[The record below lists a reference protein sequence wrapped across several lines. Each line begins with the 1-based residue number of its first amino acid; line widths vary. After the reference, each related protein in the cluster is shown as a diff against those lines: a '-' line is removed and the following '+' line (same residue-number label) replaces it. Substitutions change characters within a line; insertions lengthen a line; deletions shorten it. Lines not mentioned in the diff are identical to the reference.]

1 MSDKGTQTVMYKIT
15 NFKVPKARLVTEGI
29 DLANEIEFKTGK
41 NKRLLPRLWKSVNR
55 STQMKILTQSPCFY
69 FRCFVCFQH
78 SVGWGDLYACI
89 KINTLFNQI
98 LYR

>member
-1 MSDKGTQTVMYKIT
+1 MYKIT

-41 NKRLLPRLWKSVNR
+41 NKQLLPRLWKSVNR
-55 STQMKILTQSPCFY
+55 STQMKISILSLPVFTLGSL
-69 FRCFVCFQH
+69 FVSNIF
-78 SVGWGDLYACI
+78 VGWGNLYVCT
-89 KINTLFNQI
+89 KIIPYSVKF